1 MTEIRLSVIIPA
13 LNEAMGL
20 PLLLR
25 DLRRLDAHGLEI
37 LVVDG
42 GSTDGT
48 IAGAEAG
55 GATVLRTTPG
65 RARQLAAGAT
75 AARGDWLLFLHADS
89 RLGPAA
95 IQALATALD
104 RPRPFAVAVF
114 HFAIDLPG
122 GWKGFIERG
131 QALRE
136 TLFGLPYGDQ
146 GLLVR
151 RDSYEAAGGY
161 PDLPIM
167 EDVALVRGLRRRHHI
182 HRLPAPL
189 LTSGRRYRERGVL
202 RTWLEHTVLIF
213 LYSVGVSPTHL
224 AAWRNGSIIASR

>member
-1 MTEIRLSVIIPA
+1 MTEVRLSVIIPA
-13 LNEAMGL
+13 LNEAVSL
-20 PLLLR
+20 PLVLQ
-25 DLRRLDAHGLEI
+25 DLRSLEGVSHEI

-42 GSTDGT
+42 GSTDET
-48 IAGAEAG
+48 IACAEAG
-55 GATVLRTTPG
+55 GATTLRTPPG
-65 RARQLAAGAT
+65 RARQLAAGANT
-75 AARGDWLLFLHADS
+75 ARGDWLLFLHADS
-89 RLGPAA
+89 RLEPAA
-95 IQALATALD
+95 IEALALALD

-114 HFAIDLPG
+114 RFAIDLPG

-151 RDSYEAAGGY
+151 RESYEAAGGY
-161 PDLPIM
+161 PDVPIM
-167 EDVALVRGLRRRHHI
+167 EDVALIRRLRRRHRV

-202 RTWLEHTVLIF
+202 RTWLQHTVLIF
-213 LYSVGVSPTHL
+213 LYSVGVSPTQL
-224 AAWRNGSIIASR
+224 AAWRNGSIIAAW

>member
-1 MTEIRLSVIIPA
+1 MTEPRLSVIIPA
-13 LNEAMGL
+13 LNEAIGL
-20 PLLLR
+20 PLLLG
-25 DLRRLDAHGLEI
+25 DLRRLEDQGLEI

-42 GSTDGT
+42 GSTDET
-48 IAGAEAG
+48 IARAEAG

-65 RARQLAAGAT
+65 RARQLSTGAT

-89 RLGPAA
+89 RLGPVALERLAA
-95 IQALATALD
+95 ALD

-114 HFAIDLPG
+114 RFAIDLPG

-131 QALRE
+131 QAIRE
-136 TLFGLPYGDQ
+136 VLFGLPYGDQ
-146 GLLVR
+146 GLLIR
-151 RDSYEAAGGY
+151 RESYEATGGY

-167 EDVALVRGLRRRHHI
+167 EDVALVRRLRRRHHI
-182 HRLPAPL
+182 HRLRAPL

-213 LYSVGVSPTHL
+213 LYSVGVSPTQL
-224 AAWRNGSIIASR
+224 AAWRNGPIVATR